1 MNNWGSERWK
11 DLLLTFRA
19 EWNQKGWENVLLVC
33 SRGGEPMSH
42 SRLRWATR
50 PFCDPGEEEEEVSA
64 DPRLW
69 RLGFFFWLMTIG
81 RLKGLFLSPEKIHRR
96 WLGGSPKELGAPWVQ
111 HVAVLSSHLVPE
123 KSQKSQLWLGT
134 PFSQNTRWCCPQLV
148 LRALLSL

>member
-33 SRGGEPMSH
+33 SRGGANVSFQAQMSH
-42 SRLRWATR
+42 PPLLWSGGGRGRGQCR
-50 PFCDPGEEEEEVSA
+50 PQTLKAWV
-64 DPRLW
+64 
-69 RLGFFFWLMTIG
+69 FFWLTTIG
-81 RLKGLFLSPEKIHRR
+81 RLKCLFLSPEKIHRR

-111 HVAVLSSHLVPE
+111 HEAVLSSHLVPE

-148 LRALLSL
+148 PRALLSL